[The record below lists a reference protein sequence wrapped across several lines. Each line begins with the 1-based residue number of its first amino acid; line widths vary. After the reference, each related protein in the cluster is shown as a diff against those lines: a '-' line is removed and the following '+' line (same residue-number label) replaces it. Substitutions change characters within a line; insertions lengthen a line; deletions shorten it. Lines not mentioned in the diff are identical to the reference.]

1 LQVNILFATV
11 RSMRKLGI
19 YLVITLGAILLAPF
33 VIDQL
38 FFFFF
43 LGKIP
48 FTNISLPAI
57 LMVIF
62 WAIIVPSAI
71 ILRKSLSVLFWELIS
86 IAGEIAQRRI
96 NRKIRYFTPNQKSEL
111 ILLSIYLLSNMKK
124 SEPYDEIES
133 QKLAPSM
140 T

>member
-1 LQVNILFATV
+1 
-11 RSMRKLGI
+11 MRKLGI

-71 ILRKSLSVLFWELIS
+71 ILRKSLSALFWEFIS
-86 IAGEIAQRRI
+86 IAGEIVQRRI

-111 ILLSIYLLSNMKK
+111 ILLSIYLLSSMKK

>member
-1 LQVNILFATV
+1 
-11 RSMRKLGI
+11 MRKLGI

-71 ILRKSLSVLFWELIS
+71 ILRKSLSALFWEFIS
-86 IAGEIAQRRI
+86 IADEIAQRRI

-111 ILLSIYLLSNMKK
+111 ILLSIYLLSNIEK

>member
-1 LQVNILFATV
+1 
-11 RSMRKLGI
+11 MRKLGI

-48 FTNISLPAI
+48 FTNINLPAI

-62 WAIIVPSAI
+62 WAIIVPLAI
-71 ILRKSLSVLFWELIS
+71 ILRKSLSVLFWEFIS

-124 SEPYDEIES
+124 SEPHDEIES

-140 T
+140 S

>member
-1 LQVNILFATV
+1 
-11 RSMRKLGI
+11 MRKLGI
-19 YLVITLGAILLAPF
+19 YLIIIIGAILLAPF

-62 WAIIVPSAI
+62 WAIIVPLAI
-71 ILRKSLSVLFWELIS
+71 ILRKSLSVLFWEFIS

-96 NRKIRYFTPNQKSEL
+96 NRKIGYFTPNQKSEL

-140 T
+140 S

>member
-1 LQVNILFATV
+1 
-11 RSMRKLGI
+11 MRKLGI

-62 WAIIVPSAI
+62 WAIIVPLAI
-71 ILRKSLSVLFWELIS
+71 ILRKSLSVLFWEFIS

-111 ILLSIYLLSNMKK
+111 ILLSIYLLSSTKK

>member
-1 LQVNILFATV
+1 
-11 RSMRKLGI
+11 MRKLGI
-19 YLVITLGAILLAPF
+19 YLVITLGAILIAPS

-48 FTNISLPAI
+48 FTNINLPAI
-57 LMVIF
+57 LMIIF
-62 WAIIVPSAI
+62 WAVIIPLSI
-71 ILRKSLSVLFWELIS
+71 ILRKSLSILFWRAIDIASEL
-86 IAGEIAQRRI
+86 AQRRI

-111 ILLSIYLLSNMKK
+111 ILLSIFLLYSMKK
-124 SEPYDEIES
+124 SEPDHEIES

-140 T
+140 S

>member
-1 LQVNILFATV
+1 
-11 RSMRKLGI
+11 MRKLGI

-62 WAIIVPSAI
+62 WAIIVPLAI
-71 ILRKSLSVLFWELIS
+71 ILRKSLSALFWEFIS

-111 ILLSIYLLSNMKK
+111 ILLSIYLLSSMKK
-124 SEPYDEIES
+124 SEPYDETES

>member
-1 LQVNILFATV
+1 
-11 RSMRKLGI
+11 MRKLGI
-19 YLVITLGAILLAPF
+19 YLVITLGAILIAPF

-48 FTNISLPAI
+48 FTNINLPAI
-57 LMVIF
+57 LMIIF
-62 WAIIVPSAI
+62 WVIIIPLAIII
-71 ILRKSLSVLFWELIS
+71 RKSLSAIFWKS
-86 IAGEIAQRRI
+86 IDIASEIAQRRI

-111 ILLSIYLLSNMKK
+111 ILLSIFLLYSMKK

>member
-1 LQVNILFATV
+1 
-11 RSMRKLGI
+11 MRKLGI

-111 ILLSIYLLSNMKK
+111 ILLSIYLLSSMKK

>member
-1 LQVNILFATV
+1 
-11 RSMRKLGI
+11 MRKLGI

-62 WAIIVPSAI
+62 WAIIVPLAI
-71 ILRKSLSVLFWELIS
+71 ILRKSLSVLFWEFIS

>member
-1 LQVNILFATV
+1 
-11 RSMRKLGI
+11 MRKLGI

-71 ILRKSLSVLFWELIS
+71 ILRKSLSILFWKS
-86 IAGEIAQRRI
+86 IDVASEIAQRRI
-96 NRKIRYFTPNQKSEL
+96 NRKIRYLTPNQKSEL

>member
-1 LQVNILFATV
+1 
-11 RSMRKLGI
+11 MRKLGI

-62 WAIIVPSAI
+62 WAIIVPLAI
-71 ILRKSLSVLFWELIS
+71 ILRKSLSALFWEFIS
-86 IAGEIAQRRI
+86 ITGEIAQRRI

-111 ILLSIYLLSNMKK
+111 ILLSIYLLSSMKK

>member
-1 LQVNILFATV
+1 
-11 RSMRKLGI
+11 MRKLGI
-19 YLVITLGAILLAPF
+19 YLIMIIGAILLAPF

-62 WAIIVPSAI
+62 WAIIVPLAI
-71 ILRKSLSVLFWELIS
+71 ILRKSLSALFWEFIG

-111 ILLSIYLLSNMKK
+111 ILLSIYLLSSMKK

>member
-1 LQVNILFATV
+1 
-11 RSMRKLGI
+11 MRKLGI

-71 ILRKSLSVLFWELIS
+71 ILRKSLSVLFWKS
-86 IAGEIAQRRI
+86 IDVASEIAQRRI

-111 ILLSIYLLSNMKK
+111 ILLSIDLLSSMKK

>member
-1 LQVNILFATV
+1 
-11 RSMRKLGI
+11 MRKLGI
-19 YLVITLGAILLAPF
+19 YLIMIIGAILLAPF

-62 WAIIVPSAI
+62 WAIIVPLAI
-71 ILRKSLSVLFWELIS
+71 ILRESLSVLFWKS
-86 IAGEIAQRRI
+86 IDIASEIAQRRI

-111 ILLSIYLLSNMKK
+111 ILLSIYLLSNTKK
-124 SEPYDEIES
+124 SEPDREVES

>member
-1 LQVNILFATV
+1 
-11 RSMRKLGI
+11 MRKLGI

-71 ILRKSLSVLFWELIS
+71 ILRKSLSVLFWEFIS
-86 IAGEIAQRRI
+86 IASEIAQRRI

>member
-1 LQVNILFATV
+1 
-11 RSMRKLGI
+11 MRKLGI

>member
-1 LQVNILFATV
+1 
-11 RSMRKLGI
+11 MRKLGV
-19 YLVITLGAILLAPF
+19 YLIMIIGAILLAPF

-57 LMVIF
+57 LMVVF
-62 WAIIVPSAI
+62 WAIIVPLAI
-71 ILRKSLSVLFWELIS
+71 ILRESLSVLFWKS
-86 IAGEIAQRRI
+86 IDVASEIAQRRI

-124 SEPYDEIES
+124 SEPDHEVES

-140 T
+140 S

>member
-1 LQVNILFATV
+1 
-11 RSMRKLGI
+11 MRKLGI
-19 YLVITLGAILLAPF
+19 YLVITLGAILIAPF

-48 FTNISLPAI
+48 FTNINLPAI
-57 LMVIF
+57 LMIIF
-62 WAIIVPSAI
+62 WVIIIPLAIIIRKSFSAI
-71 ILRKSLSVLFWELIS
+71 FWKSID
-86 IAGEIAQRRI
+86 IASEIAQRRI

-111 ILLSIYLLSNMKK
+111 ILLSIYILSNMKK
-124 SEPYDEIES
+124 SEPDHEIES

-140 T
+140 S

>member
-1 LQVNILFATV
+1 
-11 RSMRKLGI
+11 MRKLGI

-71 ILRKSLSVLFWELIS
+71 ILRKSLSTLFWEFIS

-111 ILLSIYLLSNMKK
+111 ILLSIYLLSSMKK

>member
-1 LQVNILFATV
+1 
-11 RSMRKLGI
+11 MRKLGI

-71 ILRKSLSVLFWELIS
+71 ILRKSLSVLFWEFIS

-111 ILLSIYLLSNMKK
+111 ILLSIYLLSSMKK

>member
-1 LQVNILFATV
+1 
-11 RSMRKLGI
+11 MRKLGI
-19 YLVITLGAILLAPF
+19 YLIMIIGAILLAPF

-62 WAIIVPSAI
+62 WAIIVPLVI
-71 ILRKSLSVLFWELIS
+71 ILRESLSVLFWKS
-86 IAGEIAQRRI
+86 IDIASEIAQRRI

-111 ILLSIYLLSNMKK
+111 ILLSIYLLSSMKK
-124 SEPYDEIES
+124 SESHDEIES

-140 T
+140 S

>member
-1 LQVNILFATV
+1 
-11 RSMRKLGI
+11 MRKLGI
-19 YLVITLGAILLAPF
+19 YLIIIIGAILLAPF

-48 FTNISLPAI
+48 FTNIHLPAI
-57 LMVIF
+57 LMVVF
-62 WAIIVPSAI
+62 WTVIIPLSI
-71 ILRKSLSVLFWELIS
+71 ILRKSLSVLFWKS
-86 IAGEIAQRRI
+86 IDIASEIAQRRI

-140 T
+140 S

>member
-1 LQVNILFATV
+1 
-11 RSMRKLGI
+11 MRKLGI

-48 FTNISLPAI
+48 FTNINLPAI

-62 WAIIVPSAI
+62 WAIIVPLAI
-71 ILRKSLSVLFWELIS
+71 ILRKSLSVLFWEFIS

>member
-1 LQVNILFATV
+1 MI
-11 RSMRKLGI
+11 I
-19 YLVITLGAILLAPF
+19 GAILLAPF

-48 FTNISLPAI
+48 FTNISLPAL

-71 ILRKSLSVLFWELIS
+71 ILRKSLSALFWEFIS

-96 NRKIRYFTPNQKSEL
+96 NRKIRYFTPNKKSEL
-111 ILLSIYLLSNMKK
+111 ILLSIYLLSSTKK

>member
-1 LQVNILFATV
+1 
-11 RSMRKLGI
+11 MRKLGI

-48 FTNISLPAI
+48 LTNISLPAI

-62 WAIIVPSAI
+62 WAIIVPLAI
-71 ILRKSLSVLFWELIS
+71 ILRKSLSVLFWEFIS

-111 ILLSIYLLSNMKK
+111 ILLSIYLLSSTKK
-124 SEPYDEIES
+124 SKPDHEVEA

-140 T
+140 S

>member
-1 LQVNILFATV
+1 
-11 RSMRKLGI
+11 MRKLGI
-19 YLVITLGAILLAPF
+19 YLVITLGAILIAPF

-48 FTNISLPAI
+48 FTNINLPAI
-57 LMVIF
+57 LMIIF
-62 WAIIVPSAI
+62 WAVIIPLSI
-71 ILRKSLSVLFWELIS
+71 ILRKSLSILFWRAIDIASEL
-86 IAGEIAQRRI
+86 AQRRI

-111 ILLSIYLLSNMKK
+111 ILLSIYILSNMKK
-124 SEPYDEIES
+124 SEPDHEIES

-140 T
+140 S

>member
-1 LQVNILFATV
+1 
-11 RSMRKLGI
+11 MRKLGI

-62 WAIIVPSAI
+62 WAIIVPLAI
-71 ILRKSLSVLFWELIS
+71 ILRKSLSALFWKSID

-111 ILLSIYLLSNMKK
+111 ILLSIYLLSSMKK

>member
-1 LQVNILFATV
+1 
-11 RSMRKLGI
+11 MRKLGI
-19 YLVITLGAILLAPF
+19 YLVITLGAILIAPF

-48 FTNISLPAI
+48 FTNINLPAI
-57 LMVIF
+57 LMIIF
-62 WAIIVPSAI
+62 WVIIIPLAIII
-71 ILRKSLSVLFWELIS
+71 RKSLSAIFWKS
-86 IAGEIAQRRI
+86 IDIASEIAQRRI

-111 ILLSIYLLSNMKK
+111 ILLSIFLLYSMKK
-124 SEPYDEIES
+124 SEPDHEVES

-140 T
+140 S

>member
-1 LQVNILFATV
+1 
-11 RSMRKLGI
+11 MRKLGI

-71 ILRKSLSVLFWELIS
+71 ILSKSKKRTYFIINLSTFQYEKERAL
-86 IAGEIAQRRI
+86 
-96 NRKIRYFTPNQKSEL
+96 
-111 ILLSIYLLSNMKK
+111 
-124 SEPYDEIES
+124 
-133 QKLAPSM
+133 
-140 T
+140 

>member
-1 LQVNILFATV
+1 
-11 RSMRKLGI
+11 MRKLGI
-19 YLVITLGAILLAPF
+19 YLVITLGAILIAPF

-48 FTNISLPAI
+48 FTNINLPAI
-57 LMVIF
+57 LMIIF
-62 WAIIVPSAI
+62 WAVIIPLSI
-71 ILRKSLSVLFWELIS
+71 ILRKSLSILFWRAIDIASEL
-86 IAGEIAQRRI
+86 AQRRI

-111 ILLSIYLLSNMKK
+111 ILLSIFLLYSMKK
-124 SEPYDEIES
+124 SEPDHEIES

-140 T
+140 S

>member
-1 LQVNILFATV
+1 
-11 RSMRKLGI
+11 MRKLGI
-19 YLVITLGAILLAPF
+19 YLVITLGAILLAPY

-62 WAIIVPSAI
+62 WAIIVPLAI
-71 ILRKSLSVLFWELIS
+71 ILRKSLSALFWEFIS
-86 IAGEIAQRRI
+86 IAGEIVQRRI

-111 ILLSIYLLSNMKK
+111 ILLSIYLLSSMKK

>member
-1 LQVNILFATV
+1 
-11 RSMRKLGI
+11 M
-19 YLVITLGAILLAPF
+19 TLGAILLAPF

-62 WAIIVPSAI
+62 WAIIVPLAI
-71 ILRKSLSVLFWELIS
+71 ILRKSLSALFWEFIS

-124 SEPYDEIES
+124 SEPDHEVES

-140 T
+140 S